1 MQPSKSISTARDAA
15 SHAAAPARWW
25 SVALPLALAIAAAVL
40 MRWPGLNLPLERD
53 EGAYAYIAGAW
64 LKGELP
70 YRDLFDH
77 KPPLLYIL
85 YMPAVVGARVSALSI
100 RLWATIIF
108 LVQLPLLHLL
118 ARRVWD
124 QPTAGLAVVLYAVAG
139 SAFSMQG
146 LILNSEQ
153 ALVLPALL
161 ALICLFRGIEAD
173 RGRWSFLYGLC
184 VGLIAM
190 IKPTAVPLLVPLALV
205 TGARGM
211 GGRLRR
217 LAFATA
223 GAVIPWLPIVA
234 VWGAS
239 NALDDLYG
247 ALVLYNRLY
256 AAESVKE
263 WSVAGIVNIV
273 APLGPLL
280 LCAVGGAA
288 LAGWTSVRSRQRM
301 ALVLW
306 TLALFGAALLGLRS
320 YVHYYYPVIPGLAL
334 LAAPVVTRLARQAR
348 GAEGGGRR
356 AVALAGPALLLVVL
370 VVPFAGDNA
379 RLLALAPAEQAEA
392 LYGRDGKYFFAS
404 AAEVADYVRQRT
416 PPGEDIYVWGAE
428 PEIYVLAGRTTSVRY
443 IYDYP
448 LRLIPGA
455 RAELEGELRRN
466 PPALWILYHGFV
478 PPGFDAF
485 VADRRLELAATIGG
499 FDIWIPPDP
508 AQ

>member
-1 MQPSKSISTARDAA
+1 
-15 SHAAAPARWW
+15 
-25 SVALPLALAIAAAVL
+25 
-40 MRWPGLNLPLERD
+40 MRWPGLTLPLERD

-64 LKGELP
+64 LRGELP

-85 YMPAVVGARVSALSI
+85 YMPAIVGARVTALSI
-100 RLWATIIF
+100 RLWGSIIF
-108 LVQLPLLHLL
+108 LVQLPLLYLL

-124 QPTAGLAVVLYAVAG
+124 QPTAGLAVVLYAIAG
-139 SAFSMQG
+139 SAFSLQG

-161 ALICLFRGIEAD
+161 ALLCLFRGIAGD
-173 RGRWSFLYGLC
+173 RDRWSFLYGLC

-205 TGARGM
+205 IGARGM
-211 GGRLRR
+211 GGRLRQ
-217 LAFATA
+217 LGFAIA
-223 GAVIPWLPIVA
+223 GAVMPWLPIVA
-234 VWGAS
+234 VWGIS
-239 NALDDLYG
+239 NALDDLYA

-263 WSVAGIVNIV
+263 WSVGGIVNIV

-280 LCAVGGAA
+280 LCAIGGASR
-288 LAGWTSVRSRQRM
+288 AGWAGVRSRQRM

-334 LAAPVVTRLARQAR
+334 LAAPVVTRLARQAWE
-348 GAEGGGRR
+348 AEGGRRR
-356 AVALAGPALLLVVL
+356 AVALVGPALLLAVVT
-370 VVPFAGDNA
+370 VPFAGDNA
-379 RLLALAPAEQAEA
+379 RLLSLTPAEQAEA

-404 AAEVADYVRQRT
+404 AAAVADYVRRRT
-416 PPGEDIYVWGAE
+416 PPDEEIYVWGAE
-428 PEIYVLAGRTTSVRY
+428 PEIYVLAGRTTSAHY

-448 LRLIPGA
+448 LQLIPGA
-455 RAELEGELRRN
+455 RAQLQGELRRN
-466 PPALWILYHGFV
+466 PPALWILYRGFV

-485 VADRRLELAATIGG
+485 MADRGLELATTIGG
-499 FDIWIPPDP
+499 FDIWAPPDS